1 MAGGGVATELLAR
14 PLKIAPQRSMITR
27 VPIAVRSA
35 RLRGVQAPERTPE
48 QEEDFQALLAQVKE
62 LQPLPAVAVRLI
74 AMSEDSRFSAQDL
87 ADTVR
92 VDQALTLN
100 VLRLSNSS
108 FFGLPRR
115 ITSIREAI
123 VLLGFRE
130 VRSLALSACVLDPLV
145 RDALDHAGIDYDVF
159 WLNSMVVGH
168 LAQALAIVENVDQD
182 QGFTA
187 GLVHNIGRL
196 ALAQHRPEQL
206 KTATLEARASRTT
219 IHQAQ
224 ARLLGYSDAELGA
237 AVANAWAFPVPLIE
251 SIENHMRPL
260 SDIPDR
266 RSLDS
271 IVIRARRFA
280 RSHGVSDGLELITTR
295 PVPDIEWRSP
305 DAERALRKLGGV
317 DGILQRAR
325 GYLDARTDDEDAA

>member
-1 MAGGGVATELLAR
+1 MR
-14 PLKIAPQRSMITR
+14 
-27 VPIAVRSA
+27 AVHS
-35 RLRGVQAPERTPE
+35 PERTPE
-48 QEEDFQALLAQVKE
+48 QEDDFQALLALVSE
-62 LQPLPAVAVRLI
+62 LQPLPAVALRLI
-74 AMSEDSRFSAQDL
+74 AIAEDARFSAQDL

-92 VDQALTLN
+92 VDQALTLKI
-100 VLRLSNSS
+100 LRLSNSP

-145 RDALDHAGIDYDVF
+145 RDALDEAGIDYDVF
-159 WLNSMVVGH
+159 WLNSMVVAH
-168 LAQALAIVENVDQD
+168 LAQALAIVEGVDQD

-196 ALAQHRPEQL
+196 ALAQHRPDHL
-206 KTATLEARASRTT
+206 KAATLEARASRTT
-219 IHQAQ
+219 IHEAQ
-224 ARLLGYSDAELGA
+224 TRLLGYSDAELGA
-237 AVANAWAFPVPLIE
+237 AVANAWAFPMPLIE
-251 SIENHMRPL
+251 SIENHARPL
-260 SDIPDR
+260 SEVPDR

-280 RSHGVSDGLELITTR
+280 RSHGVGDGVEVITTR
-295 PVPDIEWRSP
+295 PVADIEWRSP

-325 GYLDARTDDEDAA
+325 GYLDTRTDDEDAA